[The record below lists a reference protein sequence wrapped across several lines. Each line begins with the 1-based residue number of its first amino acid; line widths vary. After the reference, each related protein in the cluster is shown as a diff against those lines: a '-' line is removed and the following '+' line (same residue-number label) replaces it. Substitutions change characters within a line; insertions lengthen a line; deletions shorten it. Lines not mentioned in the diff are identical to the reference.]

1 MLMSVEICD
10 LKRCSRCGCTL
21 LLKYFETNRKG
32 ELFKLCIGCRGKHK
46 EECKRSVR
54 LSFGKGY
61 TAFTCECGETITE
74 PSYFKAHA
82 QSDKHR
88 KYLHDKNIEKER
100 ETQTGLPEELKH
112 IIKVSD
118 FQEKQNKTDAKSVC
132 TCKCILA
139 PTTSMENHIQTL
151 KHKRWLAWVEQGLD
165 PMKEELK
172 RNCSIGVDL
181 QRERHRMY
189 MEDHRARRRKNERG
203 RTTEEP

>member
-1 MLMSVEICD
+1 MLMSVELCD

-21 LLKYFETNRKG
+21 LLKYFEKNRKG
-32 ELFKLCIGCRGKHK
+32 ELFKTCNGCRGKHK

-61 TAFTCECGETITE
+61 VAFTCECGETITE
-74 PSYFKAHA
+74 PSYFKAHV
-82 QSDKHR
+82 QSDMHR

-100 ETQTGLPEELKH
+100 ETHTGLPEELKH

-139 PTTSMENHIQTL
+139 PTTSMEKHIQTL